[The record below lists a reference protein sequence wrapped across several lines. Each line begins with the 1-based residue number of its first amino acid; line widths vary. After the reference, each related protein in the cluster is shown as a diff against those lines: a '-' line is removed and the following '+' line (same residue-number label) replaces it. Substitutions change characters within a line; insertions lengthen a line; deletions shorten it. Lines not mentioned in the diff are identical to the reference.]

1 MSEYNEGL
9 GEYDD
14 QKSAALRE
22 YHDLISTALKG
33 NKEQILAASDVIRT
47 QNLLAIA
54 KVHLVDKMDEI
65 EKSAEPLHKRKLD
78 ASKEERDAER
88 DQTLAR
94 LESDAHKAV
103 KKLQALNADADKL

>member
-1 MSEYNEGL
+1 MSEYNEEF
-9 GEYDD
+9 GEYNA

-22 YHDLISTALKG
+22 YHDLISTASKG
-33 NKEQILAASDVIRT
+33 NKDQILAALDVIRT
-47 QNLLAIA
+47 QNLLAIE
-54 KVHLVDKMDEI
+54 KVHVDKMDEI

-103 KKLQALNADADKL
+103 KKLEALNADADKL